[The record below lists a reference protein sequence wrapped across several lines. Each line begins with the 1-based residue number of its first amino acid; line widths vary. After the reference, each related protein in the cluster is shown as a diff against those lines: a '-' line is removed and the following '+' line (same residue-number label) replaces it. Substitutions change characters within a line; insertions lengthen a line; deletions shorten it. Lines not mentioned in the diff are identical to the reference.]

1 MRIESRKKALDAYLT
16 RTLSGSVFTWREI
29 FRLMIPGILDN
40 LSITFISMLTT
51 ALISKNGETSIA
63 AVSLVGPVTGLMVCF
78 FTGISAGASVIVAQC
93 WGSQDEEQLKRA
105 ISTGFFLTVVVGLA
119 VSIPLL
125 LFPEQILTLLY
136 PEAEALVME
145 KATVYLRGSV
155 WSVLIFTLYTAGF
168 AILRGLGKS
177 KRCLILSIVIN
188 LAYFLFSVL
197 FLNVLDMDIAG
208 SVLALILARLVGTI
222 LTLVLLLYW
231 KPPLKLSL
239 WRLFT
244 FDRDLLRRTL
254 KISLPFG
261 LEQICISFGNLTS
274 KMYMVPLGTS
284 AISTHTIANSVL
296 NVMTTASLSAGN
308 LAVTVVGKCVGAGKK
323 DEAYTYGRRCNQ
335 LATILIILSCL
346 VFVPLLPLLLNRF
359 HPTAEAFTMARQ
371 LLLWSVPALILL
383 SPMSNTL
390 PFTLRAMGDSTYPS
404 TVSLGVLWAISIG
417 LGYVLAIPLSL
428 GLWGI
433 WFATWASWG
442 VRSLLFY
449 ARFRKKNA
457 QQPN

>member
-1 MRIESRKKALDAYLT
+1 MEQSQRRKALDRYLA
-16 RTLSGSVFTWREI
+16 RTLSSSVFTWQEI
-29 FRLMIPGILDN
+29 LHLMIPGILDN
-40 LSITFISMLTT
+40 LSITLISMLTT
-51 ALISKNGETSIA
+51 ALISKNGEASIA

-93 WGSQDEEQLKRA
+93 WGSRDEEQLKRA
-105 ISTGFFLTVVVGLA
+105 ISTGFFLTVMVGLV

-125 LFPEQILTLLY
+125 LFPQWILTLLY

-145 KATVYLRGSV
+145 KATVYLSGSV

-177 KRCLILSIVIN
+177 KRCLVLSIVIN

-197 FLNVLDMDIAG
+197 FLNVLDMDIVG
-208 SVLALILARLVGTI
+208 SVWALILARLVGTI
-222 LTLVLLLYW
+222 VTVVLLLYW
-231 KPPLKLSL
+231 RPAVKMSF
-239 WRLFT
+239 WSLFT
-244 FDRDLLRRTL
+244 FEKGLLKRTL

-323 DEAYTYGRRCNQ
+323 DEAYTYGKRCNQ
-335 LATILIILSCL
+335 LATVLIILSCV

-359 HPTAEAFTMARQ
+359 HPTAEAFAMARQ
-371 LLLWSVPALILL
+371 LLLWSVPSLILL

-390 PFTLRAMGDSTYPS
+390 PFILRAMGDATYPS
-404 TVSLGVLWAISIG
+404 VVSLAVLWVISIG
-417 LGYVLAIPLSL
+417 LGYVLAIPMEL

-433 WFATWASWG
+433 WIATWASWG
-442 VRSLLFY
+442 FRSLLFY
-449 ARFRKKNA
+449 LRFRKFANK
-457 QQPN
+457 

>member
-1 MRIESRKKALDAYLT
+1 
-16 RTLSGSVFTWREI
+16 
-29 FRLMIPGILDN
+29 MIPGILDN

-51 ALISKNGETSIA
+51 ALISKNGETSMA

-78 FTGISAGASVIVAQC
+78 FTGISAGASVIVAQA
-93 WGSQDEEQLKRA
+93 WGSKDEGKLNRA
-105 ISTGFFLTVVVGLA
+105 VSTGFFLTVIVGVA
-119 VSIPLL
+119 VSLPLL
-125 LFPEQILTLLY
+125 LFPEWILKLLY
-136 PEAEALVME
+136 ADAEAEVLE
-145 KATVYLRGSV
+145 KAVIYLSGSV
-155 WSVLIFTLYTAGF
+155 WSILIFTVYTAGF
-168 AILRGLGKS
+168 AILRGLGES
-177 KRCLILSIVIN
+177 KRCLTLSIVIN

-197 FLNVLDMDIAG
+197 FLNVLDMDIRG
-208 SVLALILARLVGTI
+208 SVWALLLARLVGTL

-231 KPPLKLSL
+231 RAPVKLSF
-239 WRLFT
+239 WKLFT
-244 FDRDLLRRTL
+244 FDRDLLKKTL
-254 KISLPFG
+254 RISLPFG

-323 DEAYTYGRRCNQ
+323 DEAYTYGKRCNQ
-335 LATILIILSCL
+335 LATILIILSCM
-346 VFVPLLPLLLNRF
+346 VFVPLLPFLLNRF
-359 HPTAEAFTMARQ
+359 HPTAEAFAMARQ

-404 TVSLGVLWAISIG
+404 AVSLGVLWAVSIG

-433 WFATWASWG
+433 WFATWTSWG
-442 VRSLLFY
+442 IRSLLFY
-449 ARFRKKNA
+449 VRFRKK
-457 QQPN
+457 Q